1 MDEGT
6 ARRIWD
12 DEERLKK
19 YCERVLDVIRDT
31 ERILVRQGMTRDEGI
46 LAGEEMDE
54 GPRESEYGVDD
65 GKKVSP
71 AGGN

>member
-1 MDEGT
+1 M
-6 ARRIWD
+6 
-12 DEERLKK
+12 
-19 YCERVLDVIRDT
+19 IRDT